1 MVFRLIC
8 PSRFSRITNSG
19 TSSTDGIFFE
29 STRHS
34 SRRRAAS
41 MSRLVLLFWIVWRGA
56 AHAGLEAELARAP
69 DGERVDGVLAPEVLV
84 LGVHDPA
91 LLQPDVPAVRRR
103 RPGGRR
109 RSFRSR

>member
-19 TSSTDGIFFE
+19 TRSTEGIFFE

-34 SRRRAAS
+34 SSRRAAS

-56 AHAGLEAELARAP
+56 A
-69 DGERVDGVLAPEVLV
+69 
-84 LGVHDPA
+84 
-91 LLQPDVPAVRRR
+91 VPASKRNSPERQIA
-103 RPGGRR
+103 
-109 RSFRSR
+109 SA